1 MIQTWS
7 RDGRTLGHG
16 LVSQTIETMPNV
28 RDPALEIVDNANRKE
43 VLLAGPIRS
52 KSGFKTSLIGQRIF
66 KFQSAWYT
74 TYDWLQYSVSR
85 DAAFCLTY
93 RSFGTVGK

>member
-1 MIQTWS
+1 MIQRWS
-7 RDGRTLGHG
+7 RDGSTLDHG
-16 LVSQTIETMPNV
+16 LVSQTIKTMANV

-85 DAAFCLTY
+85 DAAFCFTCQ
-93 RSFGTVGK
+93 SFRTLGK

>member
-7 RDGRTLGHG
+7 RDGRALDHG
-16 LVSQTIETMPNV
+16 LVSQTIETMANV

-52 KSGFKTSLIGQRIF
+52 KSGFKTSLKGSVFSNF
-66 KFQSAWYT
+66 KVHGILPT
-74 TYDWLQYSVSR
+74 N
-85 DAAFCLTY
+85 
-93 RSFGTVGK
+93 G

>member
-16 LVSQTIETMPNV
+16 LVSQTIETMANV

-85 DAAFCLTY
+85 DAAFCFTC
-93 RSFGTVGK
+93 RSFGTLGK

>member
-1 MIQTWS
+1 MA
-7 RDGRTLGHG
+7 
-16 LVSQTIETMPNV
+16 NV

-43 VLLAGPIRS
+43 VLLARSIRS

-85 DAAFCLTY
+85 DAAFCFTC
-93 RSFGTVGK
+93 RSFGTLGK